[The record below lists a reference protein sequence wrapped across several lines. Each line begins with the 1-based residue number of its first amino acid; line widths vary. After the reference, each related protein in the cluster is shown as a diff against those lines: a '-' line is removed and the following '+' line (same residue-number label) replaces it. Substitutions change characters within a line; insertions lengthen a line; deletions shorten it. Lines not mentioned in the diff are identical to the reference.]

1 MGGDQD
7 AAPRD
12 LDGGLFDRG
21 DRGSGVVKPCSTEIP
36 LVPRKATSITRPAS
50 IPVAQW
56 STVAR
61 VRPRIRPPSSKT
73 VTVALFASA
82 SAASSDEVTTVSSW
96 SARRSA
102 INRGVNPSSR

>member
-21 DRGSGVVKPCSTEIP
+21 DRGVRVVKPCSTEIP

-50 IPVAQW
+50 IPVAPVVDGGQG
-56 STVAR
+56 AAH
-61 VRPRIRPPSSKT
+61 IRPPSSKT

-82 SAASSDEVTTVSSW
+82 SAASSD
-96 SARRSA
+96 
-102 INRGVNPSSR
+102 G